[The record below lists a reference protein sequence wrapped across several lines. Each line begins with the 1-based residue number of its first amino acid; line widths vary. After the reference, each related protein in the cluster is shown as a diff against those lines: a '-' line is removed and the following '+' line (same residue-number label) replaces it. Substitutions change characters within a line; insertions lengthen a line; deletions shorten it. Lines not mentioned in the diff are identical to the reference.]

1 MATPQAQY
9 QQQPGPTLGQEI
21 YSGVAVYGRIRAVLG
36 AVVGVIIM
44 LTLIVIGTTRLRD
57 PHTATAM
64 MAVTAATCYPV
75 KDAHGNPAGY
85 SCDVS
90 VRFLAADG
98 RWYVAP
104 HVTVA
109 SPTPLSPGKTVALRY
124 DPANPASVVQEVSP
138 RALGWALIG
147 GGLLVGGGMTALA
160 VLSFKSKGFAALEGT
175 AGLANMA
182 FGR

>member
-1 MATPQAQY
+1 MATRA
-9 QQQPGPTLGQEI
+9 QQPTIGDDVYT
-21 YSGVAVYGRIRAVLG
+21 GVAVYGRIRAVLG
-36 AVVGVIIM
+36 AVVGIVIM
-44 LTLIVIGTTRLRD
+44 LTLIVIGTVRLRD

-64 MAVTAATCYPV
+64 MEITAATCYSV
-75 KDAHGNPAGY
+75 KNAQGHPTGY
-85 SCDVS
+85 SCDIS

-104 HVTVA
+104 HVGAA
-109 SPTPLSPGKTVALRY
+109 SAAPLSVGKTIALRY
-124 DPANPASVVQEVSP
+124 DPAHPASVVQETMP

-160 VLSFKSKGFAALEGT
+160 VLSFKSKGFAALEGA
-175 AGLANMA
+175 AGIAGMA